1 MKEREPQKEPI
12 RENCS
17 YCGPGYPATWEI
29 ISNKGQ
35 EFVCDRHHNILNTMS
50 LIQKERLLE
59 EAEWMLN
66 SHHEEDL
73 AKHEFDE
80 TDRWEDGS
88 MYGF

>member
-1 MKEREPQKEPI
+1 MEREPQKEPI
-12 RENCS
+12 KQNCS
-17 YCGPGYPATWEI
+17 YCGPGFPATWEI

-35 EFVCDRHHNILNTMS
+35 EFVCDRHHNILNTMR
-50 LIQKERLLE
+50 LIEKERLLE

-66 SHHEEDL
+66 SHFEEDQAL
-73 AKHEFDE
+73 HEFDE